1 MEKRRPGRPVGRSD
15 IRDKLLAAARERFLN
30 TPYSKVT
37 TREIAELAGS
47 NLAMIHYYFGSKEG
61 LYKAVL
67 GDVAEPLEQAW
78 HDESSNRSL
87 TDLLNT
93 YYQVMAPNSEL
104 TSAISS
110 ALSTEKSPGRDFV
123 LSRLLDRQLPQFD
136 ALLESMRSNGQLAD
150 NLDPEMLKIS
160 FLSMMWQP
168 FVMKDLY
175 ALLVCTQ
182 DAREGRDEQDPAMGP
197 AGVPCL
203 PASSLQSAAGQDKP
217 ACLPYR

>member
-15 IRDKLLAAARERFLN
+15 IRDKLLAAARERFLS

-37 TREIAELAGS
+37 TREIAERAGS

-61 LYKAVL
+61 LYQAVL

-78 HDESSNRSL
+78 QDEGSHRSL
-87 TDLLNT
+87 NDLLST

-110 ALSTEKSPGRDFV
+110 ALSSEKSPGRDFV
-123 LSRLLDRQLPQFD
+123 LNRLLERQMPQFD
-136 ALLESMRSNGQLAD
+136 ALLASMKDNGELNAD
-150 NLDPEMLKIS
+150 ADPEMLKVS

-168 FVMKDLY
+168 FVMKELY
-175 ALLVCTQ
+175 EQVFGLKV
-182 DAREGRDEQDPAMGP
+182 DEQFMARLANHNCRLMESGLRPN
-197 AGVPCL
+197 L
-203 PASSLQSAAGQDKP
+203 N
-217 ACLPYR
+217 

>member
-15 IRDKLLAAARERFLN
+15 IRDKLLAAARERFLS

-37 TREIAELAGS
+37 TREIAERAGS

-61 LYKAVL
+61 LYQAVL

-78 HDESSNRSL
+78 QDEGSHRSL
-87 TDLLNT
+87 NDLLST

-110 ALSTEKSPGRDFV
+110 ALSSEKSPGRDFV
-123 LSRLLDRQLPQFD
+123 LNRLLERQMPQFD
-136 ALLESMRSNGQLAD
+136 ALLAAMKDNGELNAD
-150 NLDPEMLKIS
+150 ADPEMLKVS

-168 FVMKDLY
+168 FVMKELY
-175 ALLVCTQ
+175 EQVFGLKV
-182 DAREGRDEQDPAMGP
+182 DEQFMARLANHNCRLMESGLRP
-197 AGVPCL
+197 
-203 PASSLQSAAGQDKP
+203 SLN
-217 ACLPYR
+217 

>member
-15 IRDKLLAAARERFLN
+15 IRDKLLAAARERFLS

-37 TREIAELAGS
+37 TREIAERAGS

-61 LYKAVL
+61 LYQAVL

-78 HDESSNRSL
+78 QDEGSHRSL
-87 TDLLNT
+87 NDLLST

-110 ALSTEKSPGRDFV
+110 ALSSEKSPGRDFV
-123 LSRLLDRQLPQFD
+123 LNRLLERQMPQFD
-136 ALLESMRSNGQLAD
+136 ALLASMKDNGELDAD
-150 NLDPEMLKIS
+150 ADPEMLKVS

-168 FVMKDLY
+168 FVMKELY
-175 ALLVCTQ
+175 EQVFGLKV
-182 DAREGRDEQDPAMGP
+182 DEQFMARLANHNCRLMESGLRP
-197 AGVPCL
+197 
-203 PASSLQSAAGQDKP
+203 SLN
-217 ACLPYR
+217 

>member
-15 IRDKLLAAARERFLN
+15 IRDKLLAAARERFLS

-37 TREIAELAGS
+37 TREIAERAGS

-61 LYKAVL
+61 LYQAVL

-78 HDESSNRSL
+78 QDESGHRSL
-87 TDLLNT
+87 NDLLNT

-123 LSRLLDRQLPQFD
+123 LNRLLERQMPQFD
-136 ALLESMRSNGQLAD
+136 ALLSAMRESGELGGD
-150 NLDPEMLKIS
+150 VDPEMLKVS

-168 FVMKDLY
+168 FVMKELY
-175 ALLVCTQ
+175 EQVFGLTV
-182 DAREGRDEQDPAMGP
+182 DEHFMSRLADHNCRLMESGLRL
-197 AGVPCL
+197 GL
-203 PASSLQSAAGQDKP
+203 N
-217 ACLPYR
+217 

>member
-15 IRDKLLAAARERFLN
+15 IRDRLLAAARDRFLSM
-30 TPYSKVT
+30 PYSKVT

-67 GDVAEPLEQAW
+67 GHVAEPLEHAW
-78 HDESSNRSL
+78 QDEHCGHSL
-87 TDLLNT
+87 NELLNT

-104 TSAISS
+104 TSAISN
-110 ALSTEKSPGRDFV
+110 ALANEKSPGRDFV
-123 LSRLLDRQLPQFD
+123 LNRLLERQLPQFD
-136 ALLESMRSNGQLAD
+136 ALLETMKSNGELGEHM
-150 NLDPEMLKIS
+150 DPDMLKVS

-175 ALLVCTQ
+175 EQVFGLTV
-182 DAREGRDEQDPAMGP
+182 DEAFMTRLAAHNCRLMENG
-197 AGVPCL
+197 L
-203 PASSLQSAAGQDKP
+203 RSSVI
-217 ACLPYR
+217 

>member
-15 IRDKLLAAARERFLN
+15 IRDKLLAAARERFLS

-37 TREIAELAGS
+37 TREIAERAGS

-61 LYKAVL
+61 LYQAVL

-78 HDESSNRSL
+78 QDEGSHRSL
-87 TDLLNT
+87 NDLLST

-110 ALSTEKSPGRDFV
+110 ALSSEKSPGRDFV
-123 LSRLLDRQLPQFD
+123 LSRLLERQMPQFD
-136 ALLESMRSNGQLAD
+136 ALLASMKDNGELNAD
-150 NLDPEMLKIS
+150 ADPEMLKVS

-168 FVMKDLY
+168 FVMKELY
-175 ALLVCTQ
+175 EQVFGLKV
-182 DAREGRDEQDPAMGP
+182 DEQFMARLANHNCRLMESGLRPN
-197 AGVPCL
+197 L
-203 PASSLQSAAGQDKP
+203 N
-217 ACLPYR
+217 

>member
-136 ALLESMRSNGQLAD
+136 ALLESMRSNGGQSGPRDA
-150 NLDPEMLKIS
+150 E
-160 FLSMMWQP
+160 
-168 FVMKDLY
+168 DLLPQHDV
-175 ALLVCTQ
+175 A
-182 DAREGRDEQDPAMGP
+182 AFRDEGSLRTGVWSDGGRALHEPPRGPQLPPDGKRPARCPELTFSG
-197 AGVPCL
+197 
-203 PASSLQSAAGQDKP
+203 
-217 ACLPYR
+217 

>member
-67 GDVAEPLEQAW
+67 GDVAEPLDHAW
-78 HDESSNRSL
+78 QDEHRNHSL
-87 TDLLNT
+87 NELLNT

-123 LSRLLDRQLPQFD
+123 LNRLLERQLPQFD
-136 ALLESMRSNGQLAD
+136 ALLETMKSNGELGD
-150 NLDPEMLKIS
+150 NLDPDMLKIS

-175 ALLVCTQ
+175 EQVFGLKV
-182 DAREGRDEQDPAMGP
+182 DEHFMARLADHNCRLMETGLRG
-197 AGVPCL
+197 
-203 PASSLQSAAGQDKP
+203 SH
-217 ACLPYR
+217 

>member
-1 MEKRRPGRPVGRSD
+1 
-15 IRDKLLAAARERFLN
+15 LLAAARERFLN
-30 TPYSKVT
+30 TPDSKVT
-37 TREIAELAGS
+37 TRDIAELAGS

-67 GDVAEPLEQAW
+67 GDVAEPLDHAW
-78 HDESSNRSL
+78 QDEHSNHSL
-87 TDLLNT
+87 NELLNT

-123 LSRLLDRQLPQFD
+123 LNRLLERQLPQFD
-136 ALLESMRSNGQLAD
+136 ALLETMKSNGELGD

-175 ALLVCTQ
+175 EQVFGLKV
-182 DAREGRDEQDPAMGP
+182 DEHFMARLADHNCRLMETGLRG
-197 AGVPCL
+197 
-203 PASSLQSAAGQDKP
+203 SH
-217 ACLPYR
+217 